1 MKLKNISKNR
11 NYRFI
16 IFGIFNVFISN
27 LILQILLRYSSSV
40 IATFFSQLI
49 NFLIGYYLY
58 GKKVFRLK
66 KLKIEN
72 FTKYFLLVIFLW
84 NINWIIIEFFHSF
97 GFNKSIIALVIIPF
111 LALISYISQKFIVFK
126 Q

>member
-1 MKLKNISKNR
+1 MRLKNILKNI

-16 IFGIFNVFISN
+16 FFGIFNVFLSN
-27 LILQILLRYSSSV
+27 IILQILLLNTSSV
-40 IATFFSQLI
+40 IATFFSQLT
-49 NFLIGYYLY
+49 NFFIGYYLY

-66 KLKIEN
+66 KLEIRN
-72 FTKYFLLVIFLW
+72 FVKYFLLVIFLW
-84 NINWIIIEFFHSF
+84 NINWIIIELFHSF

>member
-1 MKLKNISKNR
+1 MRIKNVLKNINC
-11 NYRFI
+11 RFI
-16 IFGIFNVFISN
+16 FFGILNVFLSN
-27 LILQILLRYSSSV
+27 LILQILLQHTSSV

-66 KLKIEN
+66 KLRIEN
-72 FTKYFLLVIFLW
+72 FIKYSLLVIFLW
-84 NINWIIIEFFHSF
+84 NINWIIIEFFYSF
-97 GFNKSIIALVIIPF
+97 GFTKSIIALVIVPF

>member
-1 MKLKNISKNR
+1 MKLKKILKNI

-16 IFGIFNVFISN
+16 FFGIFNVFLSN
-27 LILQILLRYSSSV
+27 IILQILLLQTSSV

-49 NFLIGYYLY
+49 NFFVGYYLY

-66 KLKIEN
+66 KLRIEN
-72 FTKYFLLVIFLW
+72 FIKYIFLVLFLW
-84 NINWIIIEFFHSF
+84 NINWILIEFFHSF
-97 GFNKSIIALVIIPF
+97 GFTKSIIALVIIPF

-126 Q
+126 K

>member
-1 MKLKNISKNR
+1 MKLKNILKNR

-16 IFGIFNVFISN
+16 IFGIFNVFVSN
-27 LILQILLRYSSSV
+27 LILQILLRHSSSV

-84 NINWIIIEFFHSF
+84 NINWIIIEFFHTF
-97 GFNKSIIALVIIPF
+97 GFNKRIIALVIIPF

>member
-1 MKLKNISKNR
+1 MRLKKIFKNI

-16 IFGIFNVFISN
+16 VFGIFNVFLSN
-27 LILQILLRYSSSV
+27 IILQILLLQTSSI

-49 NFLIGYYLY
+49 NFFIGYYLY
-58 GKKVFRLK
+58 GTKVFRLK
-66 KLKIEN
+66 KLRIEN
-72 FTKYFLLVIFLW
+72 FIKYFLLVLFLW
-84 NINWIIIEFFHSF
+84 NINWILIEFFHSF
-97 GFNKSIIALVIIPF
+97 GFSKSIIALVIIPF

>member
-84 NINWIIIEFFHSF
+84 NINWITIDFFNSF
-97 GFNKSIIALVIIPF
+97 GISKNLVSLVIVPF
-111 LALISYISQKFIVFK
+111 LALISYVSQKYIVFK
-126 Q
+126 S

>member
-1 MKLKNISKNR
+1 MRIKNVLKNI

-16 IFGIFNVFISN
+16 FFGILNVFLSN
-27 LILQILLRYSSSV
+27 LILQILLQHTSSV

-66 KLKIEN
+66 KLRIDN
-72 FTKYFLLVIFLW
+72 FIKYSLLVIFLW
-84 NINWIIIEFFHSF
+84 NINWIIIEFFYSF
-97 GFNKSIIALVIIPF
+97 GFTKSIIALVIIPF
-111 LALISYISQKFIVFK
+111 LALISYISQKFIVFR

>member
-1 MKLKNISKNR
+1 MRLKNILKNI

-16 IFGIFNVFISN
+16 FFGIFNVFLSN
-27 LILQILLRYSSSV
+27 IILQILLLNTSSV
-40 IATFFSQLI
+40 IATFFSQLT
-49 NFLIGYYLY
+49 NFFIGYYLY

-66 KLKIEN
+66 KLEIRN
-72 FTKYFLLVIFLW
+72 FVKYFLLVIFLW
-84 NINWIIIEFFHSF
+84 NINWIIIEFFHSY
-97 GFNKSIIALVIIPF
+97 GFNKSIIALVIFPF

>member
-1 MKLKNISKNR
+1 MRLKKILKNT

-16 IFGIFNVFISN
+16 FFGIFNVFLSN
-27 LILQILLRYSSSV
+27 IILQILLLNTSSV

-49 NFLIGYYLY
+49 NFFIGYYLY

-66 KLKIEN
+66 KLRIEN
-72 FTKYFLLVIFLW
+72 FIKYFLLVLFLW
-84 NINWIIIEFFHSF
+84 NTNWTLIEFFHSF

-111 LALISYISQKFIVFK
+111 LALISYISQKLIVFK
-126 Q
+126 K

>member
-1 MKLKNISKNR
+1 MTLKKILKNI

-16 IFGIFNVFISN
+16 FFGIFNVFLSN
-27 LILQILLRYSSSV
+27 IILQILLLNTSSV

-49 NFLIGYYLY
+49 NFFIGYYLY

-66 KLKIEN
+66 KLRIES
-72 FTKYFLLVIFLW
+72 FIKYFLLVLFLW
-84 NINWIIIEFFHSF
+84 NINWTLIEFFHSF